1 MIVIILIIIII
12 IIIIIIKVS
21 FSIVRSVILY
31 LRGSRSRRRQL
42 DFVDSDLQI
51 ENIRPGWIFI
61 FF

>member
-1 MIVIILIIIII
+1 MIVIILIIVII

-51 ENIRPGWIFI
+51 ENIRPAWIII